1 MHLSKREPLSWLQMP
16 PAPLTSQSWKE
27 EKMRPSNKRNL
38 RHSAMSRL
46 SSDRPPLNTRVEVD
60 PTMAPE
66 ASAA

>member
-1 MHLSKREPLSWLQMP
+1 MP

-66 ASAA
+66 ASAV